1 MLHVHILALTMR
13 QAAATPLLSEC
24 PHKRLDPQQVG
35 QLHTE
40 AASDFGSGKQL
51 ALMEASLP
59 PTSMGSFYRRWAR
72 SWRLQCQAAHPDA
85 VPLKA

>member
-1 MLHVHILALTMR
+1 MLHVHVLARTMR
-13 QAAATPLLSEC
+13 RAAATPLLSEC

-51 ALMEASLP
+51 APMEASLP
-59 PTSMGSFYRRWAR
+59 PTSMGKL
-72 SWRLQCQAAHPDA
+72 LQKGGTQLAAA
-85 VPLKA
+85 VSGSSS